1 MAKKLVLVPMD
12 LYKGLVA
19 THDGNNDEDLADRAP
34 LQYEKS
40 ILKKVTKKGGK
51 NLSAKNI
58 LYNQQLR
65 RFLKA
70 RKQAKERPL
79 KVQFSDDPANIK
91 VLKAG
96 TTQKE
101 PLKVA
106 VVDEDGELQRI
117 RIQQEEPS
125 VRFGS
130 SIEDYDT
137 PNERETNRGSR
148 TMSQSTYSEY
158 ASNGQNSR
166 EIKRGN
172 SSNLLP
178 NNTPHRQKRRAARLD
193 SEVKKEVEGLK
204 FDRLLEIINKNPTKF
219 GVKDGEILNPT
230 TGKPVIKSNLNWALK
245 RLVSPSTQNAPS
257 PVGLKYL
264 HRSLLADK
272 EASQFLHDKYLQ
284 KGEGKLG
291 QQYKRNSF
299 RPDKWKK

>member
-12 LYKGLVA
+12 LYKGLVT
-19 THDGNNDEDLADRAP
+19 THNGNNEEDLTDHAP

-70 RKQAKERPL
+70 RKQARDRPL
-79 KVQFSDDPANIK
+79 KVQFSDDPTNIK
-91 VLKAG
+91 ILKAG
-96 TTQKE
+96 TTPKE
-101 PLKVA
+101 PMKVA
-106 VVDEDGELQRI
+106 MVDEDGELQRI

-130 SIEDYDT
+130 SIEEEYDT
-137 PNERETNRGSR
+137 PDGRETSGRSR
-148 TMSQSTYSEY
+148 MSQTSYSEY
-158 ASNGQNSR
+158 SSNGQNSR
-166 EIKRGN
+166 EIKRGTSTN
-172 SSNLLP
+172 PPLY
-178 NNTPHRQKRRAARLD
+178 NTPIRQKKRAVRLE
-193 SEVKKEVEGLK
+193 SEVKKEIEGLK
-204 FDRLLEIINKNPTKF
+204 FDRLLEIINNNPAKF
-219 GVKDGEILNPT
+219 GVRDGQILNPS
-230 TGKPVIKSNLNWALK
+230 TGKPVNKSNLNWAIK
-245 RLVSPSTQNAPS
+245 RLVSPATQNAPS

-264 HRSLLADK
+264 HRSLLADE

-291 QQYKRNSF
+291 QQYKRNLF